1 MKYLPST
8 KIIILILAILIGGSV
23 FFYIRNG
30 ENLWKGVVFDRGAAD
45 GSGILVIPGE
55 GSTQGG
61 GNWQDTLNTFTPK
74 NGEKNTDT
82 ESMTS
87 KLANGI
93 IARAPELQS
102 GDGTALNEQS
112 TQDVVNSVLKGL
124 PAGNVATVHTQQELS
139 VTNDSSTGALKTY
152 GDSLASVFITYS
164 KKLESAGY
172 EITIVQKAINTNDG
186 SGLATLSVI
195 ENVYKD
201 MIHDLATIRVPKDA
215 SAIHLNLMN
224 AYEVIVSSIR
234 DMESVVSDPAKGLVG
249 ISRYRAGSQIIQNN
263 ITNLNSLF
271 TAKKVVFERGN
282 TGFIFSSTAS
292 Q

>member
-8 KIIILILAILIGGSV
+8 KIVIFILVVLVGGSI
-23 FFYIRNG
+23 FFFMRNG
-30 ENLWKGVVFDRGAAD
+30 ENFWRGTVFDRGATD
-45 GSGILVIPGE
+45 SSGIVVVPGE

-61 GNWQDTLNTFTPK
+61 NNWQDTLNKFTPTS
-74 NGEKNTDT
+74 GGKNTDT

-87 KLANGI
+87 KLASGI

-102 GDGTALNEQS
+102 GDGTPLDDNS
-112 TQDVVNSVLKGL
+112 TQDVVNSVIKGL
-124 PAGNVATVHTQQELS
+124 PSGNTAVVHTRQELS
-139 VTNDSSTGALKTY
+139 VTGDSSTGALKTY
-152 GDSLASVFITYS
+152 GDSLAGVFITYS
-164 KKLESAGY
+164 KKLKDAGY
-172 EITIVQKAINTNDG
+172 EITIVERAINTNDS

-195 ENVYKD
+195 ENVYKN
-201 MIHDLATIRVPKDA
+201 MIRDLATIKVPKDA
-215 SAIHLNLMN
+215 GTIHLNLIN
-224 AYEVIVSSIR
+224 AYEVIVSSMR

-263 ITNLNSLF
+263 ITSLNSLF
-271 TAKKVVFERGN
+271 TAKGVIFERGN